1 MECPICGHRMG
12 ENDAFCP
19 NCGNFA
25 LPMQDGGTPLRPVA
39 VPDGTPSD
47 GSALVDPPQELEQE
61 PVSHPRKV
69 AERLY
74 PPPDETEE
82 SNDGSEEA
90 PVKVRPVRQNK
101 TGKRSRRV
109 HRGWRIA
116 AILCGVVTVA
126 AAAMAIYVM
135 VSTASLRV
143 QLSKAQKE
151 NSSAQAAAA
160 SLETQVET
168 LTEDLEEAKTDN
180 ESLGEQ
186 VAELQSQINE
196 METSVNQNQY
206 DKESALTQLEEA
218 NTQLTTVTEERDALE
233 TELEETKT
241 ALEDAQSENE
251 ALTESNESLQG
262 QVDNMTAE
270 VEFYDTYVVFV
281 MTANA
286 NRYYHKYDCPDFTKR
301 NFVAYSTRLAE
312 ANGYTPCPI
321 CVGGGTDTNTG
332 TGDGTNNP

>member
-25 LPMQDGGTPLRPVA
+25 LPMQDGGTPLNSLA

-47 GSALVDPPQELEQE
+47 GSALVDAPQELEQA
-61 PVSHPRKV
+61 PAPHPRKV

-74 PPPDETEE
+74 PPPEETEDSDSGAGE
-82 SNDGSEEA
+82 M
-90 PVKVRPVRQNK
+90 PIKVRTTRQSK
-101 TGKRSRRV
+101 PGKRIRRV
-109 HRGWRIA
+109 HRGWLIA
-116 AILCGVVTVA
+116 AILCGVFAVA
-126 AAAMAIYVM
+126 AVAMAVYVV

-151 NSSAQAAAA
+151 SSSAQATAA

-241 ALEDAQSENE
+241 ALEDAQAENE
-251 ALTESNESLQG
+251 ELTETNESLQG
-262 QVDNMTAE
+262 QVDDMTAE
-270 VEFYDTYVVFV
+270 VEFYDSYVVFV
-281 MTANA
+281 MTASA

-312 ANGYTPCPI
+312 ANGYSPCPV
-321 CVGGGTDTNTG
+321 CAGGTAANNDTGN
-332 TGDGTNNP
+332 GTNNP